1 MDFRKYEGLGNDFVV
16 VDVEDAESFDV
27 EQARRICDRH
37 FGVGADGVL
46 CVAPPKSSAALA
58 TMVVINADGS
68 RPEMCGNGL
77 RCVALHLASRDAAA
91 PGSALDSEFIV
102 DTDAGPKPCRVR
114 RPSGGVNNV
123 AEVSIDI
130 GEARVEGELL
140 IEHAGTRYALTRVS
154 TGNPHAVL
162 FDPNLDEALV
172 PDFVKAV
179 NAATPGGVNVEFVR
193 ELGPQRF
200 SVVVWERGVGRTLAC
215 GTGAVASVAAAV
227 VAGRAAAG
235 REAEVELP
243 GGSLFIQSVG
253 NGPAGLRGPAREV
266 FRGVLS

>member
-1 MDFRKYEGLGNDFVV
+1 
-16 VDVEDAESFDV
+16 
-27 EQARRICDRH
+27 
-37 FGVGADGVL
+37 
-46 CVAPPKSSAALA
+46 
-58 TMVVINADGS
+58 
-68 RPEMCGNGL
+68 
-77 RCVALHLASRDAAA
+77 
-91 PGSALDSEFIV
+91 
-102 DTDAGPKPCRVR
+102 
-114 RPSGGVNNV
+114 
-123 AEVSIDI
+123 
-130 GEARVEGELL
+130 
-140 IEHAGTRYALTRVS
+140 
-154 TGNPHAVL
+154 
-162 FDPNLDEALV
+162 
-172 PDFVKAV
+172 
-179 NAATPGGVNVEFVR
+179 VNVEFVR